1 MHLRHLLLFALLCAG
16 LLIAFLLD
24 IMWGSVALPAREV
37 VETLL
42 GQSSDTTNS
51 YIVLS
56 FRLPKALTAVIAGA
70 GVSIAGLLMQTL
82 FRNPLADT
90 SILGINSGAGVGVAI
105 YTMAYAFFPTVA
117 LAPGLFQTAG
127 VVSTWGIIGAACL
140 GAMGVLLAISV
151 VSSRLHDLV
160 SVLLVGVM
168 FGFLASSIISILQYF
183 SDQETLKTY
192 LLWSFGSVSGTTWR
206 QLSVMLPILLTA
218 LLCTLFLPK
227 SLNALALG
235 EHYAHSV
242 GANIRLIRRL
252 LIVLTSII
260 AGCITAFTGPIA
272 FLGMAVPHF
281 VRLIFRTAD
290 HHILVPATLLTGSFL
305 LLLCDLLTQLPGAQ
319 MILPINAITSLLG
332 APVVLLVL
340 LGGKRKPSTF
350 R

>member
-1 MHLRHLLLFALLCAG
+1 
-16 LLIAFLLD
+16 
-24 IMWGSVALPAREV
+24 MWGSVSLPAREV
-37 VETLL
+37 IETLL
-42 GQSSDTTNS
+42 GQSTDTTNS

-56 FRLPKALTAVIAGA
+56 FRLPKSLTAVIAGA

-105 YTMAYAFFPTVA
+105 YTMAAT

-127 VVSTWGIIGAACL
+127 VASTWGIIGAACL

-151 VSSRLHDLV
+151 VSSRLQDLV

-168 FGFLASSIISILQYF
+168 FGFLARSIISILQSF

-252 LIVLTSII
+252 LIALTSII

-290 HHILVPATLLTGSFL
+290 HQILVPATLLTGSFL

-319 MILPINAITSLLG
+319 MVLPINAITSLLG

>member
-1 MHLRHLLLFALLCAG
+1 MRLRHTLLFALLCAG

-24 IMWGSVALPAREV
+24 IMWGSVSLPAREV
-37 VETLL
+37 IATLL

-90 SILGINSGAGVGVAI
+90 SILGINSGAGVGVA
-105 YTMAYAFFPTVA
+105 
-117 LAPGLFQTAG
+117 
-127 VVSTWGIIGAACL
+127 
-140 GAMGVLLAISV
+140 
-151 VSSRLHDLV
+151 SRLHDLV

-252 LIVLTSII
+252 LIALTSII

-305 LLLCDLLTQLPGAQ
+305 LLLCALLTQLPGAQ